1 MTRKRFREEV
11 SAGGLIF
18 RRRAGALE
26 LFFIKDPYQRWTFPK
41 GHQEPGETMEQTAVR
56 EIQEEAG
63 LTGLRLIGPV
73 GRTLFRFRR
82 EGTLIEKTVHFFLFE
97 AAADARE
104 RITGEEGINEASWVP
119 AYRAFDMSGYRNL
132 DRLLSKALRMIAED
146 ERRRR

>member
-1 MTRKRFREEV
+1 M

-18 RRRAGALE
+18 RRRGSALE

-41 GHQEPGETMEQTAVR
+41 GHQEPGETMEQTAIR
-56 EIQEEAG
+56 EIEEETG

-97 AAADARE
+97 AHPDARE
-104 RITGEEGINEASWVP
+104 RITGEEGIEEALWVP
-119 AYRAFDMSGYRNL
+119 VYRAFDMSGYRNL

-146 ERRRR
+146 ERREKARGAQYY